1 MCLLHY
7 LCDYSTQKTETYIY
21 CSSQS
26 ASTTK
31 HICSTHFLIKVLVLV
46 LVLHNYGI
54 EMSILFYSF
63 IYLAQYGL
71 ACQKI
76 LIVKTLEV
84 ESNIFASI

>member
-1 MCLLHY
+1 
-7 LCDYSTQKTETYIY
+7 
-21 CSSQS
+21 
-26 ASTTK
+26 
-31 HICSTHFLIKVLVLV
+31 VLV